1 MADTSGHQMM
11 AWAYDLFQRIY
22 SEAPYRLSPSGK
34 ALPAWHY
41 FIEVTRRC
49 NLRCRMCQ
57 YLSYLENVPVSEQ
70 KKGELSLDEWKAV
83 VDQTNRL
90 GLITFTGGEPLV
102 RSDFFELLAY
112 ASKKRRTHFISNA
125 TMLNEEAVEKCMR
138 LAPRRLG
145 GKGLNAIG
153 VSLEGPQEFHDTIRH
168 QQGAFEKSMR
178 GLTLLAEAR
187 KEAGKSCPVVHITTV
202 IQEANVSVLAQM
214 PALAASIGAASLNMV
229 TETRLHDLPKV
240 GEEAPGKWSASDL
253 EWPRINREA
262 LEQALAE
269 TDEEARKHQV
279 DIRWPRMPREELL
292 RYYDGGVAVE
302 DYTCRSPWNTLII
315 GRTGDVF
322 PCWLQKIGNVREET
336 LAAMWNGAGSR
347 AFRRACRKGLFP
359 VCPGCCFIEYN
370 R

>member
-11 AWAYDLFQRIY
+11 AWAYDLFQRLY

-70 KKGELSLDEWKAV
+70 KKGELSLEEWKGV
-83 VDQTNRL
+83 IDQTNRL

-102 RSDFFELLAY
+102 RSDFFELLEY

-125 TMLNEEAVEKCMR
+125 TLLNEKAVEKCMA
-138 LAPRRLG
+138 LAPKRLG

-168 QQGAFEKSMR
+168 QKGAFEKSTR
-178 GLTLLAEAR
+178 GLRLLAEAR
-187 KEAGKSCPVVHITTV
+187 KKAGKKCPVVHITTV
-202 IQEANVSVLAQM
+202 IQKANVSVLSTM
-214 PALAASIGAASLNMV
+214 PALAASLGASSLNLV
-229 TETRLHDLPKV
+229 TETRLHDLPNV
-240 GEEAPGKWSASDL
+240 GEENPGQWSASDL
-253 EWPRINREA
+253 QWPHIDRQALEEA
-262 LEQALAE
+262 LTR
-269 TDEEARKHQV
+269 TDEEARKHK
-279 DIRWPRMPREELL
+279 IEMRWPRMPREELL
-292 RYYDGGVAVE
+292 RYYDGGVEVK
-302 DYTCRSPWNTLII
+302 DYTCRSPWNTMII

-336 LAAMWNGAGSR
+336 LAQMWNAAGAC
-347 AFRRACRKGLFP
+347 AFRKACRNELFP

-370 R
+370 K